1 MSRWGAVRPQSQTK
15 AHQSIFLSHRFIT
28 RERDSASVV
37 VSPHQRADVSI
48 DISPIR
54 FPRVL
59 IDITISP
66 TISGEMHPM
75 MGNVKFS
82 IFYFKQRIST
92 PRFFIFYFIRR
103 QILISPASTW
113 ASGRRTSSTKAK
125 GMRTVRPDCVIKSSS
140 KVRSSSFPCSSRFF
154 LNGPPLFKGLRV

>member
-1 MSRWGAVRPQSQTK
+1 MGRSRLQKVTK
-15 AHQSIFLSHRFIT
+15 TGKNYNEQMGSCSSTKPNEGTPKHFFLSHRFIT

-82 IFYFKQRIST
+82 IFYLKQRIST

-103 QILISPASTW
+103 QILISPAST
-113 ASGRRTSSTKAK
+113 
-125 GMRTVRPDCVIKSSS
+125 
-140 KVRSSSFPCSSRFF
+140 
-154 LNGPPLFKGLRV
+154 